1 MATSCIDL
9 WNHDMN
15 VLNHYTDIL
24 NKNNELEDPYAREAL
39 RIEKKIARNNIPI
52 PLYRMLVNAIN
63 NFPMLK
69 YHVRA
74 SIEKLEKIHDCL
86 YHIKYEG
93 TERDC
98 MRRSAEMIL
107 ELYAKLGVPTP
118 GALNLYINEAADH
131 ITNPQVVAS
140 TDSETWVQLNRDRLA
155 SAQWILTPRHPYI
168 GGNEQ
173 SIIDFRDIAP
183 LRHRANVA
191 CYKIV
196 GKYARTI
203 TSALR
208 HILTQNSQIKTVVL
222 EGVGMAPGYHHRFKS
237 KNPRDVF
244 PREAARR
251 VREEVEGELLRYD
264 VNYEFR

>member
-1 MATSCIDL
+1 MGSFFFSRWVNKKPTSPEPPQKTMATSCIDL

-74 SIEKLEKIHDCL
+74 SIEKLERIHDCL
-86 YHIKYEG
+86 YHVKYEG

-107 ELYAKLGVPTP
+107 ELYAKLGWEDLQ
-118 GALNLYINEAADH
+118 AQAYL
-131 ITNPQVVAS
+131 
-140 TDSETWVQLNRDRLA
+140 SEYKKRL
-155 SAQWILTPRHPYI
+155 
-168 GGNEQ
+168 
-173 SIIDFRDIAP
+173 
-183 LRHRANVA
+183 
-191 CYKIV
+191 
-196 GKYARTI
+196 
-203 TSALR
+203 
-208 HILTQNSQIKTVVL
+208 
-222 EGVGMAPGYHHRFKS
+222 
-237 KNPRDVF
+237 
-244 PREAARR
+244 
-251 VREEVEGELLRYD
+251 
-264 VNYEFR
+264 